1 MKAKISASTV
11 AKMRPG
17 DVINDVE
24 IKGFAARCWSTGSIT
39 YSLRYGTRSG
49 RKRIKIGRHGH
60 VTPHQARVLAQRYAG
75 EIAAGLD
82 PARQTAAAGTSVAT
96 IWDDYARRE
105 LTKKRSGRAQAG
117 AFDRLVRPRLGE
129 RSIYDLRRSDMTKLF
144 DGIADNNGVVMAD
157 RMLAYLGVCFHWQQ
171 VRDDEFVSPIVKGM
185 RRTTTK
191 DLARDRILT
200 DVELRAVWH
209 AAQDTFGALV
219 RFLLLTGAR
228 RNEASRMV
236 WSELDGSIWT
246 LPASR
251 SKTKVEQVRPLSG
264 AAMSIIEAQ
273 PRHGDYVFGV
283 AGKAISS
290 FATRKEK
297 LNADSGTTGWRLHD
311 IRRTSRS
318 LMSRAGVSADVGE
331 VCLGHALPGVRSVY
345 DRYGY
350 MDEKRDAFERLA
362 ELVEQITASP

>member
-82 PARQTAAAGTSVAT
+82 PARQTATAGTSVAT

-246 LPASR
+246 LPAAR
-251 SKTKVEQVRPLSG
+251 SKTNTELVRPLSG
-264 AAMSIIEAQ
+264 AAMSIVEAQ
-273 PRHGDYVFGV
+273 RRGGEVYVFGGV

-297 LNADSGTTGWRLHD
+297 LDADSGTAGWRLHD
-311 IRRTSRS
+311 LRRTARS
-318 LMSRAGVSADVGE
+318 LMSRAGVPPDVAE
-331 VCLGHALPGVRSVY
+331 ICLGHALPTIRATY
-345 DRYGY
+345 DRHSY

-362 ELVEQITASP
+362 DMVLTIVA